1 MERQN
6 HQLDKLD
13 KALGNLHH
21 VSKAVGDEL
30 EEQITFSFVIHF
42 TNSLIEQLEDQTERA
57 QSSSRKL
64 HRNLKVNALQRER
77 QSILLLDSF
86 ILANSLLNIVLIL
99 ALILVILILIYVWN
113 H

>member
-6 HQLDKLD
+6 QQLDKLD

-30 EEQITFSFVIHF
+30 EEQITFMCIDHIIY
-42 TNSLIEQLEDQTERA
+42 SLIEQLEDHTERA

-64 HRNLKVNALQRER
+64 HRNLKMNALQRER

-86 ILANSLLNIVLIL
+86 LLANSLLNIVLVL
-99 ALILVILILIYVWN
+99 ALVLLILIVIYVWN